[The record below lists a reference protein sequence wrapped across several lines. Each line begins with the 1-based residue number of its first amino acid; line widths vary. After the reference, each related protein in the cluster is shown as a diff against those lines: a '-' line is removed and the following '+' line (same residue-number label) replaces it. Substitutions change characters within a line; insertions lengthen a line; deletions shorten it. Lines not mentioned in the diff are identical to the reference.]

1 MPKLIFTHLKS
12 PANTNDT
19 RLVLQEPVDWQP
31 GDEILV
37 GSSGLG
43 DVQQQEE
50 VAVIQAVNNTELHL
64 RSPLRYHFRSQGDFY
79 RKELNKEKI

>member
-1 MPKLIFTHLKS
+1 MPKVIFTHLKS
-12 PANTNDT
+12 SANASDT

-43 DVQQQEE
+43 DAQQQEE
-50 VAVIQAVNNTELHL
+50 VAVIQSVNSTELHL
-64 RSPLRYHFRSQGDFY
+64 RSPLRYPFMSQGDFY
-79 RKELNKEKI
+79 RKKLNKEKI